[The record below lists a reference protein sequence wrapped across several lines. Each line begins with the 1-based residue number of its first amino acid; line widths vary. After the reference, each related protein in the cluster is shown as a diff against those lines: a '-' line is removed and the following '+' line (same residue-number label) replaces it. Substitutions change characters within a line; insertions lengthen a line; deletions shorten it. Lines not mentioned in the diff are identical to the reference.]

1 MTERLGRGPW
11 ARLLVTAVLSD
22 EGSTLAER
30 ARVLVEEDAVQGFV
44 VTAGTVSA
52 RVGSSEVTIGAEP
65 VPPRIWAAMTR
76 YARRHTQLEAAV
88 EGRAQSVQLEHLMT
102 TDWEQP
108 LVPRTSAL
116 ARDCTCER
124 ADGCEH
130 LGALAYAFAQAID
143 RDPAILLSWRGC
155 NAQEEL
161 EPAAPAAPLVVP
173 EDAWE
178 AGPLPEPRPL
188 RPLPPGAV
196 LKRLGPSGL
205 RVGGSDLADVLQRA
219 YASFAASARR

>member
-1 MTERLGRGPW
+1 MTDRLGRAPW
-11 ARLLVTAVLSD
+11 ARLVVTAVLPD
-22 EGSTLAER
+22 EGSSLAER
-30 ARVLVEEDAVQGFV
+30 GRVLVEEESVQDLVVAAGAV
-44 VTAGTVSA
+44 TA
-52 RVGSSEVTIGAEP
+52 RVGRCDVTIGAQP

-76 YARRHTQLEAAV
+76 YARSNTQLEAAV

-116 ARDCTCER
+116 ALECTCGRE
-124 ADGCEH
+124 GVCEH
-130 LGALAYAFAQAID
+130 LAALAYAFAREID
-143 RDPAILLSWRGC
+143 RDPAMLLRWRGC
-155 NAQEEL
+155 EAQEEI
-161 EPAAPAAPLVVP
+161 EPPSPVTPLVIP

-178 AGPLPEPRPL
+178 AGRLPEPRPL
-188 RPLPPGAV
+188 RPLPTGAV

-205 RVGGSDLADVLQRA
+205 RVGGTDLAELLQRA